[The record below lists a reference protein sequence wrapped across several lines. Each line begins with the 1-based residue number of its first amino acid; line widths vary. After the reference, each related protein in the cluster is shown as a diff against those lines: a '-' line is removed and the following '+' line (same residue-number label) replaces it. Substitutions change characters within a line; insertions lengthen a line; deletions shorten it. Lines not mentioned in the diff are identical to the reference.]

1 MDRKRSTS
9 KSPALSSPGP
19 AQGEPADRWWLR
31 RPAMFTPVAASSL
44 EDIEV
49 IRLFRAEVSR
59 RDCVEIFREVGVVE
73 SEGEKKLVWH
83 Q

>member
-1 MDRKRSTS
+1 
-9 KSPALSSPGP
+9 
-19 AQGEPADRWWLR
+19 
-31 RPAMFTPVAASSL
+31 MFTPVAASSL

-73 SEGEKKLVWH
+73 SEGEKQLVLTPLIDEND
-83 Q
+83 QDVSTYFLG

>member
-1 MDRKRSTS
+1 
-9 KSPALSSPGP
+9 
-19 AQGEPADRWWLR
+19 
-31 RPAMFTPVAASSL
+31 MFTPVAASSL

-73 SEGEKKLVWH
+73 SGGEKQIVSIPISRRK
-83 Q
+83 